1 MPVRWIPPSFAGHT
15 SCVRPMNQNWS
26 RRLLQVLCLRSSL
39 HRGRL
44 RPGEAHWLP
53 EACNNS
59 GTGPRLG
66 HHIAVHCCFCQ
77 VSNGPTLQSC
87 EKSHLLDGALGVWR
101 AHSQSLT
108 WRCSYSPIFVE
119 ALKPPKVDFLSFLCP
134 ILVLM
139 TSLLLALHVVWGFSG
154 VYATTS
160 PLLPL
165 SIWFLGLLFLPSLFF
180 WSLCL
185 SLAIILGNSLPWI
198 FWGLLKEFS
207 AFHLDFFN
215 PAYYRYWQFP

>member
-1 MPVRWIPPSFAGHT
+1 MTIKWIPPSFAGHT
-15 SCVRPMNQNWS
+15 SCVRPMSQNWS

-44 RPGEAHWLP
+44 RPGDTHWLP

-77 VSNGPTLQSC
+77 VSNGPTLQSS

-101 AHSQSLT
+101 AHSWSLT

-134 ILVLM
+134 NSGPNDFATFSTACGLGIFRCLCDHVPSSATEHLVSGASVS
-139 TSLLLALHVVWGFSG
+139 TKSLLLVPLFV
-154 VYATTS
+154 TS
-160 PLLPL
+160 HH
-165 SIWFLGLLFLPSLFF
+165 SW
-180 WSLCL
+180 
-185 SLAIILGNSLPWI
+185 
-198 FWGLLKEFS
+198 
-207 AFHLDFFN
+207 
-215 PAYYRYWQFP
+215 